1 MDRIIVN
8 NIVRDRVLELDNL
21 NNNEKYLAMIL
32 LNKISYSYLFQNKDR
47 EEQEKEFVSKSIKS
61 ITKNI
66 IGKEETTY
74 KIINTLTMSGLVER
88 GTSYQVG
95 EHSKGF
101 KPNFSIGNRLCTLKA
116 EDYLTVEQLRRLN
129 GRIEKSRDWEIEWH
143 RENIL
148 KNVELD
154 RIRVISLCVDIFS
167 FNALFPKWVLVEHWS
182 LEDLK
187 IALMGLDLKE
197 DDRKIMLR
205 SKILELIDLEKTT
218 IKKGIKGGRHYHCL
232 SNAPSELRKCMVSK
246 DPKKPYLWQ
255 IDIKNSQPFFLLA
268 LLLKKGYEVEES
280 VKADIIGGT
289 FYETIG
295 KLFGYRSGEVLNDKD
310 IRKEVKTIVFR
321 DIFFCTSNTIRLAS
335 SKYQSI
341 KKRFP
346 KFCNAIEDITEK
358 NKERT
363 LASLLQEIESKEVLP
378 VVKKHKGF
386 GIHDSILVV
395 ATSNVEEIQEISLEL
410 EMKLLKKY
418 KLKASTSIEKI
429 SERFSDNPMVRSCQL
444 LELGIEF

>member
-8 NIVRDRVLELDNL
+8 NIVRDRVLDIDNL
-21 NNNEKYLAMIL
+21 SDNEKYLAMIL
-32 LNKISYSYLFQNKDR
+32 LNKISYSYLFQNKDK

-74 KIINTLTMSGLVER
+74 KIINALTMSGLIER
-88 GTSYQVG
+88 GNSYQVG
-95 EHSKGF
+95 EYSKGF
-101 KPNFSIGNRLCTLKA
+101 KPNFSIGHRLCTLKA
-116 EDYLTVEQLRRLN
+116 EDYLTKEQLRRLQE
-129 GRIEKSRDWEIEWH
+129 RVQKAKDWEIEWH

-154 RIRVISLCVDIFS
+154 RIKTILTCIDFFNIPILFDKSVIIDV
-167 FNALFPKWVLVEHWS
+167 WGWS
-182 LEDLK
+182 ELK
-187 IALMGLDLKE
+187 MALMNLDLLGQ
-197 DDRKIMLR
+197 DRNIMYR
-205 SKILELIDLEKTT
+205 SKILELIEMEKTD
-218 IKKGIKGGRHYHCL
+218 IKKGLKGGRHYHCL
-232 SNAPSELRKCMVSK
+232 SNAPSEIKKLMVSK
-246 DPKKPYLWQ
+246 DPNKPFLWQ

-268 LLLKKGYEVEES
+268 LLLKAGYEIEES
-280 VKADIIGGT
+280 LKADVIGGT

-295 KLFGYRSGEVLNDKD
+295 ALLGYSSWQVTGDKET
-310 IRKEVKTIVFR
+310 RKVVKEIVFR
-321 DIFFCTSNTIRLAS
+321 DIFFCTSNVVRLS
-335 SKYQSI
+335 SPKYQMI

-346 KFCNAIEDITEK
+346 LFCSAIENITTK
-358 NKERT
+358 NKDRT

-395 ATSNVEEIQEISLEL
+395 ATSNVEEIQEIALEL

-429 SERFSDNPMVRSCQL
+429 SERLSDNLMVRRCQL
-444 LELGIEF
+444 LEYGVQY